1 MPFSIVNLFN
11 AFLTHLLFALT
22 VASSITPVILIA
34 QRKSS
39 RSMERRRS
47 SFMRNRISS
56 WVTKSPMVSL
66 RLIYLISCRDHV
78 SRPRLSLPVRARQ
91 DPLFVW
97 FCKVSW
103 LFELDFIIVVVH
115 HRIRHDIC
123 IQFIPCSRLST
134 TDNYFFLL
142 LCLFFMFPFGIYL
155 VSCAE
160 TNIKQHHLTL
170 MPTIVYSRLRDDPKQ
185 RTTWWQWFKAL
196 WCSLWSVKWFREPV
210 IPLGPWRTVYGFKP
224 IPKE

>member
-1 MPFSIVNLFN
+1 MPFPTCFN

-66 RLIYLISCRDHV
+66 RLIYLIPCRDHV
-78 SRPRLSLPVRARQ
+78 FRPRLSLPFRARQ
-91 DPLFVW
+91 NPLFVW

-103 LFELDFIIVVVH
+103 LFELDFIIVVAH

-134 TDNYFFLL
+134 TDNYFFLVKLVL
-142 LCLFFMFPFGIYL
+142 LCLFFMFPFWNLFGR
-155 VSCAE
+155 VMSAAR
-160 TNIKQHHLTL
+160 KQT
-170 MPTIVYSRLRDDPKQ
+170 SNN
-185 RTTWWQWFKAL
+185 TT
-196 WCSLWSVKWFREPV
+196 
-210 IPLGPWRTVYGFKP
+210 
-224 IPKE
+224 